1 MSASPPRGRA
11 SHSPTSSGVA
21 PDSPGA
27 GGRGPDSRR
36 PAGSATASAAGSI
49 LAGGL
54 PLDLQARPG
63 PAILSARLVIRGGS
77 GADPIGRRGAHQL
90 LAGLMTRGCGAL
102 DAEALAD
109 LVEGAGAGLRADA
122 GEDSLVLGLK
132 CAAEDS
138 HQLLPL
144 LLQMVRQPRLEPD
157 QLELER
163 QLNLQAL
170 QRQREDPFQLAHD
183 QLRRLLYGD
192 GPYGHDP
199 LGVEQDLEVIGR
211 ADLPPLVAG
220 LGQRGAVL
228 VLCGDL
234 PADPVALLER
244 GLNREPWPVATPG
257 AAEAAEQA
265 PAAPVLRQPPGLA
278 CLEQDTEQLVLM
290 LGCATLPLG
299 HPDTL
304 ALRLLQAHLG
314 VGMSSRLFVTLREQH
329 GLAYDVGVH
338 LPARCAAA
346 PFVLHLS
353 TSAERAAEA
362 CTCLLEEWLRV
373 LSQPLSPDELELARA
388 KHRGQEAMA
397 RQTCSQIADR
407 RALLLS
413 HGLPVDQFERDLE
426 RVGQL
431 QALDLLAAARQWLPQ
446 PQLSLVGPAAAIGA
460 AEQAWQ
466 RHPLSRSGR

>member
-1 MSASPPRGRA
+1 MSDSNP
-11 SHSPTSSGVA
+11 HSAAVA
-21 PDSPGA
+21 P
-27 GGRGPDSRR
+27 
-36 PAGSATASAAGSI
+36 AAGRL

-54 PLDLQARPG
+54 PVDLQSRPG

-109 LVEGAGAGLRADA
+109 RVEGAGAGLRADA
-122 GEDSLVLGLK
+122 GEDSLVLSLK

-138 HQLLPL
+138 HLLLPL

-183 QLRRLLYGD
+183 QLRRLLYD
-192 GPYGHDP
+192 EGPYGHDP
-199 LGVEQDLEVIGR
+199 LGVEQDLEAIGPT
-211 ADLPPLVAG
+211 DLPPLVAD
-220 LGQRGAVL
+220 LGRQGAVL
-228 VLCGDL
+228 VLCGQL
-234 PADPVALLER
+234 PPDPIALLES
-244 GLNREPWPVATPG
+244 GIDPQGWPVATPPAG
-257 AAEAAEQA
+257 GEPPTAASS
-265 PAAPVLRQPPGLA
+265 PGLA
-278 CLEQDTEQLVLM
+278 SLEQDTEQLVLM

-314 VGMSSRLFVTLREQH
+314 VGMSSRLFVTLREER

-338 LPARCAAA
+338 LPARCGAA

-362 CTCLLEEWLRV
+362 CRCLLEEWERL
-373 LSQPLSPDELELARA
+373 LSQPLSAAELELARA

-413 HGLPVDQFERDLE
+413 HGLPVDQFERDIE
-426 RVGQL
+426 RAGG
-431 QALDLLAAARQWLPQ
+431 LDGAQLLAAAQRWLAIPN
-446 PQLSLVGPAAAIGA
+446 LSLVGPAEAIAA
-460 AEQAWQ
+460 AEQAW
-466 RHPLSRSGR
+466 RHHRLGRPSG